1 MKNISKIIS
10 ILFLSFS
17 ILLMCYVFYR
27 SQIFHKG
34 TLFNYYIKYYVI
46 VFLLIFLSFISFFIP
61 KKLKINIITVFISTL
76 IGMYLIEGY
85 LSINK
90 KDLRPTIYKINTGK
104 NYDRRTNFQIYHDL
118 KKEDPNIVVSIT
130 ANSFIKD
137 SDVNYLPLS
146 GISNRK
152 TILCNEG
159 GYFAIYQS
167 DRYGFNNPD
176 EEWNKDDIE
185 FLLVGDSYTHGAC
198 VNEPDTISG
207 NLRKLNNNKNAVL
220 NLGQS
225 GNGPLIEYATLRE
238 YLPFKNVKRVLWIYF
253 ENNDLNELNDEL
265 NNQILVNY
273 LKDKN
278 FTQNLISRKQE
289 IKKLLLKKLD
299 EEIIIKEREYNLE
312 QEKFI
317 GIRLSRFLKLY
328 SVRQIIF
335 QIIFSVPDQAAP
347 LKDFEHILK
356 LSNELVKEN
365 NSKLYFVYLSDY
377 FRYKWNN
384 NNDNFQNYKKVTEIV
399 ESLNIP
405 IIDLNKELLEK
416 HNDRLSLFPFRMI
429 GHHNEKGYQLIAKT
443 IFGKINELE
452 K

>member
-1 MKNISKIIS
+1 
-10 ILFLSFS
+10 
-17 ILLMCYVFYR
+17 
-27 SQIFHKG
+27 
-34 TLFNYYIKYYVI
+34 
-46 VFLLIFLSFISFFIP
+46 
-61 KKLKINIITVFISTL
+61 
-76 IGMYLIEGY
+76 MYLVEGY

-90 KDLRPTIYKINTGK
+90 KNLKPIIYKINTGK
-104 NYDRRTNFQIYHDL
+104 NYDRRTNFQIYKDL
-118 KKEDPNIVVSIT
+118 KKKDPNIVVSIGPWH
-130 ANSFIKD
+130 FIKD

-152 TILCNEG
+152 TIACNES
-159 GYFAIYQS
+159 GYYAIYQS

-317 GIRLSRFLKLY
+317 GIGLSRFLKLY

-335 QIIFSVPDQAAP
+335 QIIFPVPDQAAP

-365 NSKLYFVYLSDY
+365 NSKLYFVYLSEY

>member
-61 KKLKINIITVFISTL
+61 KKLKINITTVFLSIL
-76 IGMYLIEGY
+76 IGMYLVEGY

-90 KDLRPTIYKINTGK
+90 KNLKPIIYKINTGK
-104 NYDRRTNFQIYHDL
+104 NYDRRTNFQIYKDL
-118 KKEDPNIVVSIT
+118 KKKDPNIVVSIGPGH
-130 ANSFIKD
+130 FIKD

-152 TILCNEG
+152 TIACNEN
-159 GYFAIYQS
+159 GYYAIYQS

-176 EEWNKDDIE
+176 EEWDKDDIE

-328 SVRQIIF
+328 SLRQIIF
-335 QIIFSVPDQAAP
+335 FSPTPVLTVP
-347 LKDFEHILK
+347 KDFENILN
-356 LSNELVKEN
+356 LSNELAKEN
-365 NSKLYFVYLSDY
+365 NSKLYFVYLSGY

-416 HNDRLSLFPFRMI
+416 HNDRLSLFPFRMV
-429 GHHNEKGYQLIAKT
+429 GKKKEKGYQLIAKT
-443 IFGKINELE
+443 IFEKINELE

>member
-1 MKNISKIIS
+1 
-10 ILFLSFS
+10 
-17 ILLMCYVFYR
+17 
-27 SQIFHKG
+27 
-34 TLFNYYIKYYVI
+34 
-46 VFLLIFLSFISFFIP
+46 
-61 KKLKINIITVFISTL
+61 
-76 IGMYLIEGY
+76 MYLVEGY
-85 LSINK
+85 LSITM
-90 KDLRPTIYKINTGK
+90 KDLKNVFYKINTGK
-104 NYDRRTNFQIYHDL
+104 NYDRRTSFQIYNDL
-118 KKEDPNIVVSIT
+118 KKEDPNIVVSIGPGY
-130 ANSFIKD
+130 FILD
-137 SDVNYLPLS
+137 YTTNYLPLS

-152 TILCNEG
+152 TIFCNEG
-159 GYFAIYQS
+159 GYYAIYQS

-176 EEWNKDDIE
+176 EEWDKDDIE
-185 FLLVGDSYTHGAC
+185 FLLVGDSYTHSAC
-198 VNEPDTISG
+198 VNEPDTIGG

-238 YLPFKNVKRVLWIYF
+238 YLSLKNVKRVLWIYY
-253 ENNDLNELNDEL
+253 EDTDLDELNNEL

-299 EEIIIKEREYNLE
+299 EEIIIKEREHKLE

-317 GIRLSRFLKLY
+317 GMRLSQFLKLY
-328 SVRQIIF
+328 SLWQIIF
-335 QIIFSVPDQAAP
+335 FSPTPVRTVP
-347 LKDFEHILK
+347 KDFENILN
-356 LSNELVKEN
+356 LSNELAKEN
-365 NSKLYFVYLSDY
+365 NSKLYFVYSSGY
-377 FRYKWNN
+377 FRHKWNN
-384 NNDNFQNYKKVTEIV
+384 NNDNFRNYKKVTEIV

-416 HNDRLSLFPFRMI
+416 HNDRLSLFPFRMV
-429 GHHNEKGYQLIAKT
+429 GHYNEKGYQLIAKT

>member
-1 MKNISKIIS
+1 
-10 ILFLSFS
+10 
-17 ILLMCYVFYR
+17 
-27 SQIFHKG
+27 
-34 TLFNYYIKYYVI
+34 
-46 VFLLIFLSFISFFIP
+46 
-61 KKLKINIITVFISTL
+61 
-76 IGMYLIEGY
+76 MYLIEGY

-90 KDLRPTIYKINTGK
+90 KNLRPIIYKINTGK
-104 NYDRRTNFQIYHDL
+104 NYDRRTQFQIYDDL
-118 KKEDPNIVVSIT
+118 NKEDSNIAVTIT

-137 SDVNYLPLS
+137 SDINYLPLS

-152 TILCNEG
+152 TIACNES
-159 GYFAIYQS
+159 GYYAIYQS

-176 EEWNKDDIE
+176 EEWDKDDIE
-185 FLLVGDSYTHGAC
+185 FLLVGDSFTHGSC
-198 VNEPDTISG
+198 VNTPNTISG
-207 NLRKLNNNKNAVL
+207 NLRKLNNNKNGVL

-238 YLPFKNVKRVLWIYF
+238 YLLFKNVKRVLWIYF

-317 GIRLSRFLKLY
+317 GIGLSRFLKLY

-335 QIIFSVPDQAAP
+335 QIIFPVPDQAAP

-365 NSKLYFVYLSDY
+365 NSKLYFVYLSEY

>member
-34 TLFNYYIKYYVI
+34 TLFNYYINYYVI
-46 VFLLIFLSFISFFIP
+46 AFLLIFLSFISFFIP
-61 KKLKINIITVFISTL
+61 KKLKINITTVFLSIL
-76 IGMYLIEGY
+76 IGMYLVEGY

-90 KDLRPTIYKINTGK
+90 KNLKPIIYKINTGK
-104 NYDRRTNFQIYHDL
+104 NYDRRTNFQIYKDL
-118 KKEDPNIVVSIT
+118 KKKDPNIVVSIGPGY
-130 ANSFIKD
+130 FIKD
-137 SDVNYLPLS
+137 SDINYLPLS

-159 GYFAIYQS
+159 GYYAIYQS

-238 YLPFKNVKRVLWIYF
+238 YLPFKNVKRVLWIYS

-335 QIIFSVPDQAAP
+335 FSPTPVLTVP
-347 LKDFEHILK
+347 KDFENILN
-356 LSNELVKEN
+356 LSNELAKEN
-365 NSKLYFVYLSDY
+365 NSKLYFVYLSGY

>member
-10 ILFLSFS
+10 NLFLSFS
-17 ILLMCYVFYR
+17 FLFLCYVLYR
-27 SQIFHKG
+27 SEIHHDGNQFGYYLK
-34 TLFNYYIKYYVI
+34 YYIIALILII
-46 VFLLIFLSFISFFIP
+46 VSIISFFIP
-61 KKLKINIITVFISTL
+61 KNIKINISVFIISIL
-76 IGMYLIEGY
+76 IGLYLVEAY
-85 LSINK
+85 LNIKHK
-90 KDLRPTIYKINTGK
+90 KISTYKKLTGKDYDLRTTFEIYN
-104 NYDRRTNFQIYHDL
+104 DL
-118 KKEDPNIVVSIT
+118 KKENPNIVVSPPPSHFVDDLNFDL
-130 ANSFIKD
+130 A
-137 SDVNYLPLS
+137 PLS
-146 GISNRK
+146 GVANRK
-152 TILCNEG
+152 TIHCNEN
-159 GYFAIYQS
+159 GYYSIYQS

-176 EEWNKDDIE
+176 EEWEKLETDY
-185 FLLVGDSYTHGAC
+185 LLVGDSMTRGAC
-198 VNEPDTISG
+198 VNEPDTFSG
-207 NLRKLNNNKNAVL
+207 NLKKLKNNNNGVL
-220 NLGQS
+220 NLGQT
-225 GNGPLIEYATLRE
+225 GNGPLRQYATLRE
-238 YLPFKNVKRVLWIYF
+238 YLLFKNVKRVLWIYF
-253 ENNDLNELNDEL
+253 ESNDLNELKDEL
-265 NNQILVNY
+265 NNKILVNY

-317 GIRLSRFLKLY
+317 GIGLSRFLKLY

-335 QIIFSVPDQAAP
+335 QIIFPVPDQAAP

-365 NSKLYFVYLSDY
+365 NSKLYFVYLSEY

>member
-1 MKNISKIIS
+1 MKYISKIIS
-10 ILFLSFS
+10 IFFLSFS
-17 ILLMCYVFYR
+17 ILLLCYVFYR

-46 VFLLIFLSFISFFIP
+46 VFLLIFLSFISFFIS
-61 KKLKINIITVFISTL
+61 KKLKINITAVFISIL
-76 IGMYLIEGY
+76 IGMYLVEGY
-85 LSINK
+85 LSITR
-90 KDLRPTIYKINTGK
+90 KDLKNVFHKINTGK
-104 NYDRRTNFQIYHDL
+104 NYDRRTRFQIYNDL
-118 KKEDPNIVVSIT
+118 KKEDPNIVVSIGPGT
-130 ANSFIKD
+130 FIKD
-137 SDVNYLPLS
+137 SDINYLPLS
-146 GISNRK
+146 GISNCK
-152 TILCNEG
+152 TIFCNEG
-159 GYFAIYQS
+159 GYYAIYQS
-167 DRYGFNNPD
+167 DRYAFNNPD
-176 EEWNKDDIE
+176 EEWDKDDIE

-238 YLPFKNVKRVLWIYF
+238 YLPFKNVKRVLWIYY
-253 ENNDLNELNDEL
+253 EDTDLDELNNEL

-299 EEIIIKEREYNLE
+299 EEIIIKEREHKLE

-317 GIRLSRFLKLY
+317 GMRLSQFLKLY
-328 SVRQIIF
+328 SLWQIIF
-335 QIIFSVPDQAAP
+335 FSPTPVRTVP
-347 LKDFEHILK
+347 KDFENILN
-356 LSNELVKEN
+356 LSNELAKEN
-365 NSKLYFVYLSDY
+365 NSKLYFVYSSGY
-377 FRYKWNN
+377 FRHKWNN
-384 NNDNFQNYKKVTEIV
+384 NNDNFRNYKKVTEIV

-416 HNDRLSLFPFRMI
+416 HNDRLSLFPFRI
-429 GHHNEKGYQLIAKT
+429 RGHYNEKGYQLIAKT

>member
-1 MKNISKIIS
+1 M
-10 ILFLSFS
+10 
-17 ILLMCYVFYR
+17 
-27 SQIFHKG
+27 
-34 TLFNYYIKYYVI
+34 
-46 VFLLIFLSFISFFIP
+46 
-61 KKLKINIITVFISTL
+61 FISTL

-90 KDLRPTIYKINTGK
+90 KDLRPIIYKINTGK
-104 NYDRRTNFQIYHDL
+104 NYDRRTNFQIYKDL
-118 KKEDPNIVVSIT
+118 KKKDHNIVVSIGT
-130 ANSFIKD
+130 WNFIKD

-159 GYFAIYQS
+159 GYYAIYQS

-238 YLPFKNVKRVLWIYF
+238 YLPFKNVKRVLWIYD
-253 ENNDLNELNDEL
+253 EDSDLGELNNEL

-317 GIRLSRFLKLY
+317 GIGLSRFLKLY

-335 QIIFSVPDQAAP
+335 QIIFPVPDQAAP

-365 NSKLYFVYLSDY
+365 NSKLYFVYLSEY

>member
-1 MKNISKIIS
+1 
-10 ILFLSFS
+10 
-17 ILLMCYVFYR
+17 MCYVFYR

-61 KKLKINIITVFISTL
+61 KKLKINITTVFISIL

-90 KDLRPTIYKINTGK
+90 KNFRHIIYKIDTGK
-104 NYDRRTNFQIYHDL
+104 NYDTRTNFQIYNDL
-118 KKEDPNIVVSIT
+118 KKEDPNIVVSIGSK
-130 ANSFIKD
+130 SFVKD
-137 SDVNYLPLS
+137 SDINYFPLS

-152 TILCNEG
+152 TIFCNES
-159 GYFAIYQS
+159 GYYAIYQS

-176 EEWNKDDIE
+176 EEWDKDNIE
-185 FLLVGDSYTHGAC
+185 FLLVGDSYAQGGC
-198 VNEPDTISG
+198 VNTPNTISG
-207 NLRKLNNNKNAVL
+207 NLRKLNNNKNAIL
-220 NLGQS
+220 NFGMS
-225 GNGPLIEYATLRE
+225 GNGPLTEYATLRE
-238 YLPFKNVKRVLWIYF
+238 YYLSLKNVKRVLWIYY
-253 ENNDLNELNDEL
+253 EDNDLDELNNEL

-273 LKDKN
+273 LKDEN

-289 IKKLLLKKLD
+289 IKKLLLKKL
-299 EEIIIKEREYNLE
+299 EKEIIIKEREYKLE

-317 GIRLSRFLKLY
+317 DLKGFSKFLKLY
-328 SVRQIIF
+328 SLRKIKISSSTPDPVIPEDFKNII
-335 QIIFSVPDQAAP
+335 
-347 LKDFEHILK
+347 K
-356 LSNELVKEN
+356 LSNELTKEN
-365 NSKLYFVYLSDY
+365 NSKLYFVYLSGY
-377 FRYKWNN
+377 YRYKWNN
-384 NNDNFQNYKKVTEIV
+384 NNDNFRNYKKVTKIV

-416 HNDRLSLFPFRMI
+416 HNDKLSLFPFRMM
-429 GHHNEKGYQLIAKT
+429 GHYNEKGYRLIAET

>member
-34 TLFNYYIKYYVI
+34 TLFNYYINYYVI
-46 VFLLIFLSFISFFIP
+46 AFLLIFLSFISFFIP
-61 KKLKINIITVFISTL
+61 KKLKINITTVFLSIL
-76 IGMYLIEGY
+76 IGMYLVEGY

-90 KDLRPTIYKINTGK
+90 KNLKPIIYKINTGK
-104 NYDRRTNFQIYHDL
+104 NYDRRTNFQIYKDL
-118 KKEDPNIVVSIT
+118 KKKDPNIVVSIGPGH
-130 ANSFIKD
+130 FIKD

-317 GIRLSRFLKLY
+317 GIGLSRFLKLY

-335 QIIFSVPDQAAP
+335 QIIFPVPDQAAP

-365 NSKLYFVYLSDY
+365 NSKLYFVYLSEY